1 MPSFDVVSE
10 LDKHEVT
17 NAVENAVKELDRRYD
32 LKGKGSFEFKEK
44 DLTVNLTAEADFQL
58 EAMIEILKLALV
70 KRKIDVQCLEV
81 KDAYASGKLMKQ
93 EAVLKEGIDK
103 ELAKKIV
110 AHIKDAKLK
119 VQAAIQGEQV
129 RVTGKSVTTC
139 RKPLRHC
146 GARNSACRCNSTTSA
161 TDTSVVWKY
170 CDGGLCRSC
179 RRLRSLIFDL
189 LIVRLRLKCLG
200 KDRSLVALDSSYTA
214 PTRLLRG
221 FYGASTGLYRASIW
235 GFYAAPRF
243 LRQRCRVQQK

>member
-17 NAVENAVKELDRRYD
+17 NAVDNAIKELDRRYD

-58 EAMIEILKLALV
+58 EAMLEILKLALV

-81 KDAYASGKLMKQ
+81 KDAYPSGKQMKQ

-129 RVTGKSVTTC
+129 RVTGKK
-139 RKPLRHC
+139 RDDLQEAIAALRAKEFGMPLQFNNFR
-146 GARNSACRCNSTTSA
+146 
-161 TDTSVVWKY
+161 D
-170 CDGGLCRSC
+170 
-179 RRLRSLIFDL
+179 
-189 LIVRLRLKCLG
+189 
-200 KDRSLVALDSSYTA
+200 
-214 PTRLLRG
+214 
-221 FYGASTGLYRASIW
+221 
-235 GFYAAPRF
+235 
-243 LRQRCRVQQK
+243 

>member
-58 EAMIEILKLALV
+58 EAMIEILKLSLV
-70 KRKIDVQCLEV
+70 KRKIDAQCLEI

-119 VQAAIQGEQV
+119 VQAAIQDQQV
-129 RVTGKSVTTC
+129 RVTGK
-139 RKPLRHC
+139 KI
-146 GARNSACRCNSTTSA
+146 
-161 TDTSVVWKY
+161 D
-170 CDGGLCRSC
+170 
-179 RRLRSLIFDL
+179 DL
-189 LIVRLRLKCLG
+189 QAVIALLKNADL
-200 KDRSLVALDSSYTA
+200 DIALQFTN
-214 PTRLLRG
+214 
-221 FYGASTGLYRASIW
+221 YR
-235 GFYAAPRF
+235 
-243 LRQRCRVQQK
+243 

>member
-32 LKGKGSFEFKEK
+32 LKGKGSFEFKDK
-44 DLTVNLTAEADFQL
+44 DLTVNLTAEAEFQL

-81 KDAYASGKLMKQ
+81 KDAYASGKVMKQ

-129 RVTGKSVTTC
+129 RVTGKK
-139 RKPLRHC
+139 RDDLQEAIAALRAKEFGMPLQFNNFR
-146 GARNSACRCNSTTSA
+146 
-161 TDTSVVWKY
+161 D
-170 CDGGLCRSC
+170 
-179 RRLRSLIFDL
+179 
-189 LIVRLRLKCLG
+189 
-200 KDRSLVALDSSYTA
+200 
-214 PTRLLRG
+214 
-221 FYGASTGLYRASIW
+221 
-235 GFYAAPRF
+235 
-243 LRQRCRVQQK
+243 

>member
-10 LDKHEVT
+10 LDKHELT

-81 KDAYASGKLMKQ
+81 KDAFASGKLMKQ

-110 AHIKDAKLK
+110 AHVKDAKLK

-129 RVTGKSVTTC
+129 RITGKKRDDLQEAIAVL
-139 RKPLRHC
+139 RAKEFGMPLQFNNFR
-146 GARNSACRCNSTTSA
+146 
-161 TDTSVVWKY
+161 D
-170 CDGGLCRSC
+170 
-179 RRLRSLIFDL
+179 
-189 LIVRLRLKCLG
+189 
-200 KDRSLVALDSSYTA
+200 
-214 PTRLLRG
+214 
-221 FYGASTGLYRASIW
+221 
-235 GFYAAPRF
+235 
-243 LRQRCRVQQK
+243 

>member
-10 LDKHEVT
+10 LDNHEVT

-81 KDAYASGKLMKQ
+81 KDAFASGKLMKQ
-93 EAVLKEGIDK
+93 DAVLKEGIDK

-110 AHIKDAKLK
+110 AHVKDAKLK

-129 RVTGKSVTTC
+129 RITGKKRDDLQEAIAVL
-139 RKPLRHC
+139 RAKEFGMPLQFNNFR
-146 GARNSACRCNSTTSA
+146 
-161 TDTSVVWKY
+161 D
-170 CDGGLCRSC
+170 
-179 RRLRSLIFDL
+179 
-189 LIVRLRLKCLG
+189 
-200 KDRSLVALDSSYTA
+200 
-214 PTRLLRG
+214 
-221 FYGASTGLYRASIW
+221 
-235 GFYAAPRF
+235 
-243 LRQRCRVQQK
+243 

>member
-81 KDAYASGKLMKQ
+81 KDAFASGKLMKQ

-110 AHIKDAKLK
+110 AHVKDAKLK

-129 RVTGKSVTTC
+129 RITGKK
-139 RKPLRHC
+139 RDDLQEAIAALRAKEFGMPLQFNNFR
-146 GARNSACRCNSTTSA
+146 
-161 TDTSVVWKY
+161 D
-170 CDGGLCRSC
+170 
-179 RRLRSLIFDL
+179 
-189 LIVRLRLKCLG
+189 
-200 KDRSLVALDSSYTA
+200 
-214 PTRLLRG
+214 
-221 FYGASTGLYRASIW
+221 
-235 GFYAAPRF
+235 
-243 LRQRCRVQQK
+243 